1 MPRSLSDYE
10 GYCGDANNEST
21 HTPKR
26 QRACIEFSKLNP
38 KSHPMNITL
47 DRDFARI
54 YCGKYLLC
62 VKDIVFRVRRV
73 HRGGGGGCGGG
84 GTGAA
89 ILSDVDAVIED
100 DDMLQT
106 FTEIEEKI
114 RDTFENDSC
123 IKHRFPDLEGRVLL
137 NRISTNKV
145 IVTRLRFLDSKPA
158 SVSQEL
164 IGMMRDD
171 RMKASIALMGIK
183 HVRGDVFPVW
193 RVINGAIKAEP
204 EDVEISPEDEWPG
217 DIVNGDEEE
226 QEEREHDECD
236 NVTNKNE
243 GDVDTQVDDHKGND
257 DNTCNT
263 HDNNYDDDDDDDGVH
278 SGHPRS
284 LSDPHSHMNVPPHP
298 LPSPPSPPPPNEQA
312 QRIVE
317 IASNYVDDVPSR
329 GSSKST
335 KSKVKLHSRDRDLII
350 SSLRSDL
357 LRDIETRFSQ
367 MPWSERSGGGDHLQ
381 NKMDS

>member
-10 GYCGDANNEST
+10 GYCGDGNNEGNNEGT
-21 HTPKR
+21 PPKR

-38 KSHPMNITL
+38 NSHPMNITL

-62 VKDIVFRVRRV
+62 VKDVVFRVRRV
-73 HRGGGGGCGGG
+73 HRGGGC

-114 RDTFENDSC
+114 RDTFENDTC
-123 IKHRFPDLEGRVLL
+123 IKHRFPNLEGRVLL

-171 RMKASIALMGIK
+171 RMRASIALMGIK
-183 HVRGDVFPVW
+183 HVRGDIFPVW

-217 DIVNGDEEE
+217 DIVNGDE
-226 QEEREHDECD
+226 
-236 NVTNKNE
+236 
-243 GDVDTQVDDHKGND
+243 GND
-257 DNTCNT
+257 DGDENGQCIENG
-263 HDNNYDDDDDDDGVH
+263 HNGHIQNENGHIQNENDNDENDDNDDNYDNEDGVY
-278 SGHPRS
+278 SGPPRCS
-284 LSDPHSHMNVPPHP
+284 LKAESETREIDATVEVAANYIVANDPP
-298 LPSPPSPPPPNEQA
+298 
-312 QRIVE
+312 R
-317 IASNYVDDVPSR
+317 
-329 GSSKST
+329 KST
-335 KSKVKLHSRDRDLII
+335 KTKLKLHSRDREMIM

-367 MPWSERSGGGDHLQ
+367 MSGGGDHLQ